1 MHFLFDIL
9 MRLCEKKR
17 AEIAKIKKLQKKLK
31 NVLTLNTKFDILI
44 SRCVRKALFLTKL
57 YNLMSNI

>member
-1 MHFLFDIL
+1 